1 MGEEED
7 AACGRDPPLISLG
20 SPVVASFTLAREVNA
35 PPETVFDVL
44 TDHRRY
50 AEMTPLRKSVL
61 EREGEP
67 APNGVGSIRVLSAVG
82 PALREET
89 IVYERPSRFSYKLL
103 SGLPVRDHVG
113 TVSLEPN
120 GAGTKVTYAVKTTA
134 TVPVVGGVVVAA
146 VKQGVTQL
154 LNGVSA
160 EAERRAAAGA

>member
-1 MGEEED
+1 M
-7 AACGRDPPLISLG
+7 
-20 SPVVASFTLAREVNA
+20 ASFTLSREVNA
-35 PPETVFDVL
+35 TPETVFDVL

-67 APNGVGSIRVLSAVG
+67 APNGVGSIRKLSAVG

-89 IVYERPSRFSYKLL
+89 IVYERPTRFSYTLL

-120 GAGTKVTYAVKTTA
+120 GAGTKVIYAVRTQPTL
-134 TVPVVGGVVVAA
+134 PVVGGVVIAA